1 MENIMKKIVSIIL
14 LVIMGQQIHA
24 TWHCPQDDGSNL
36 IFQNK
41 KDAIAHCPADYW
53 GSDYI

>member
-14 LVIMGQQIHA
+14 LVIIGQQIHA

-36 IFQNK
+36 VFQNK
-41 KDAIAHCPADYW
+41 KDAIAHCPIDYW